1 VIVAIL
7 LAAGQAKRFGSQ
19 KLLAIMPKSGHTV
32 VETSAANLLAGAG
45 RVIAVTSR
53 DERLMRALD
62 RAGCEIVVNE
72 HASEGMATS
81 IVAGIGASMDASGW
95 LIALGDMPYVEYAT
109 ISKVKTALE
118 EGADIAIPRHRSQRG
133 HPVGFSAKYRDALL
147 VLTGDKGA
155 CDKGAKAIIDKHQ
168 QDIVWVGTTDP
179 GVLADID
186 LPEDLR

>member
-19 KLLAIMPKSGHTV
+19 KLLATLPKSGHTV
-32 VETSAANLLAGAG
+32 IETSAANLLAGAG

-62 RAGCEIVVNE
+62 RAGCEVIVNE
-72 HASEGMATS
+72 RASEGMATS
-81 IVAGIGASMDASGW
+81 IVAGVGASMDASGW

-109 ISKVKTALE
+109 ISRVKTALE
-118 EGADIAIPRHRSQRG
+118 EGADIAVPRHRSQRG

-147 VLTGDKGA
+147 ALSGDKGA
-155 CDKGAKAIIDKHQ
+155 KSIIDTHT

-179 GVLADID
+179 GVLADVD
-186 LPEDLR
+186 TPEDLH